1 MFGYGDLTLYSDFLD
16 MFLSKEFA
24 DPKRMFRK
32 ICRQF
37 PFEFLLFDLSREK
50 CQYKFWCVLVM
61 RTIFFKLVRPLFRTW
76 VIFIVNV
83 QKKAMKM
90 FVHFCKDHPF
100 GSTILNVISS
110 VDEVETNCFCKKKGF
125 SRTKSNVQ
133 KRPLQ
138 FKL

>member
-1 MFGYGDLTLYSDFLD
+1 MPVQILMCPCYKDYFLQTGKAIISHLGN
-16 MFLSKEFA
+16 FH
-24 DPKRMFRK
+24 RK
-32 ICRQF
+32 CA
-37 PFEFLLFDLSREK
+37 EL
-50 CQYKFWCVLVM
+50 
-61 RTIFFKLVRPLFRTW
+61 
-76 VIFIVNV
+76 
-83 QKKAMKM
+83 AMKM